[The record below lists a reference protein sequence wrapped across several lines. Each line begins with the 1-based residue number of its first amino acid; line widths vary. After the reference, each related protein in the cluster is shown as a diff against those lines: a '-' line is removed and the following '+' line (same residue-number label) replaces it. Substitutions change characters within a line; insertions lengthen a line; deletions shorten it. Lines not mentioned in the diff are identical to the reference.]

1 MLLEVLAH
9 GVLDASLAKRLSFL
23 IRVRRGRRNLLRCL
37 VLETIN
43 VKLLGDVA
51 AQAQRPAVRA
61 RYIRTECPRLRHVTD
76 RRGFGLISFANVVIT
91 EPGLVGAETEGL
103 GVRKVL
109 SPVEVAGF
117 VKN

>member
-51 AQAQRPAVRA
+51 AQA
-61 RYIRTECPRLRHVTD
+61 
-76 RRGFGLISFANVVIT
+76 
-91 EPGLVGAETEGL
+91 
-103 GVRKVL
+103 
-109 SPVEVAGF
+109 
-117 VKN
+117 